1 MANTRNRNNNNAGN
15 NDREN
20 KQDVNLPPPPLPT
33 LKQVLAMQAQ
43 ILQTMQKTMVNMQD
57 AQPQLSPPP
66 SRDRLEDF

>member
-57 AQPQLSPPP
+57 AQPQPSPPP